1 MHVAADERMDEL
13 LRAESDI
20 YLGSSGSANVESSGR
35 RRHGFGA
42 QLISGMLTAL
52 SYIRKGVTDW
62 PTLQEWL
69 GAQTAD
75 RPAGTN
81 YWTASLKLPVHLA
94 CAAAASKYKP
104 GQNAV
109 DLKLPCNKAAFI
121 AGCQDARSRLYLHRT
136 QAARTGRS
144 ALRNTSYTATPE
156 KVGRITKFDDVASLA
171 YATEIE
177 QFQQNVTTMIG

>member
-1 MHVAADERMDEL
+1 
-13 LRAESDI
+13 
-20 YLGSSGSANVESSGR
+20 
-35 RRHGFGA
+35 
-42 QLISGMLTAL
+42 MLTAL

-121 AGCQDARSRLYLHRT
+121 AGCQDARSRLYPHRT